1 MRERPVPALGRVSQA
16 KRFYRLLLKPAL
28 FQIIQNVPALC
39 KFRFVKLHG
48 FFQQEKISPAL
59 GQKMRVLFFQNHPG
73 SGSQKL
79 QGLRKIHPLNF
90 FYKSENIAALGTSEA
105 VPDVAGGRDI
115 KRRRLFVMKRAK
127 GLKILPGLDQAHIG
141 AHHVR
146 RRKARFYIFHGRRH
160 SKILLLFFFFVFF
173 FPGNRPRPAESG
185 RKTD

>member
-16 KRFYRLLLKPAL
+16 KRFYRLLLTPAL
-28 FQIIQNVPALC
+28 LPLIQKVTALC
-39 KFRFVKLHG
+39 KFRIVKLHV

-59 GQKMRVLFFQNHPG
+59 GQKARVLFFQNHPG

-115 KRRRLFVMKRAK
+115 KR
-127 GLKILPGLDQAHIG
+127 
-141 AHHVR
+141 
-146 RRKARFYIFHGRRH
+146 
-160 SKILLLFFFFVFF
+160 
-173 FPGNRPRPAESG
+173 
-185 RKTD
+185 

>member
-59 GQKMRVLFFQNHPG
+59 GQKMRVLFFQNHPS

-79 QGLRKIHPLNF
+79 EGLRKINPLNF
-90 FYKSENIAALGTSEA
+90 VNKTENIPALGTSET
-105 VPDVAGGRDI
+105 VPDVTGGRDI

-173 FPGNRPRPAESG
+173 FPGKK
-185 RKTD
+185 KTKKKKRSK